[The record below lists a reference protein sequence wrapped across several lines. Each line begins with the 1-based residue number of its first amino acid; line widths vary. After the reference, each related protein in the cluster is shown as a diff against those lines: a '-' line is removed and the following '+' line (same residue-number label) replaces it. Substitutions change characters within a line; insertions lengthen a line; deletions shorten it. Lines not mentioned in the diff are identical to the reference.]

1 MRPIAWHCLDKARNL
16 STTAIPKFGGVQLEI
31 PALESDVELACTE
44 WHKIFVPVNV
54 LITCTYMYLH
64 ILVALGLCSVVSDY
78 MMFKLSNYFFIFFY
92 QYGNPF

>member
-1 MRPIAWHCLDKARNL
+1 MRPFAWHCLDKARKALQPSL
-16 STTAIPKFGGVQLEI
+16 SLGGGGQLEI